1 MPISFVRRGFHAVS
15 DWLVK
20 RLLHADDPPHRL
32 ALGAAIGMFVT
43 FLPLVG
49 FQMALVVVLATL
61 LRANKAVGLPI
72 VWITNPAT
80 VVPIFYAC
88 YVVGRW
94 MLGHKA
100 IGWHWWIEL
109 ESPPPG
115 WWESTCFYYSKLMQV
130 AWPLWA
136 GCLVVATV
144 AAVLAYPI
152 AYWIV
157 ANYRTRLSGR
167 VRR

>member
-1 MPISFVRRGFHAVS
+1 MPISFVRRGLHAVS

-43 FLPLVG
+43 FLPLIG

-80 VVPIFYAC
+80 IVPVFYAC
-88 YVVGRW
+88 YVIGRL
-94 MLGHKA
+94 MLGHRA
-100 IGWHWWIEL
+100 DRVALVDGVGIASARLVGVDLLLLLQAHA
-109 ESPPPG
+109 SRPG
-115 WWESTCFYYSKLMQV
+115 RSGPAVSSWRRFTAVLTYAVTYW
-130 AWPLWA
+130 
-136 GCLVVATV
+136 TV
-144 AAVLAYPI
+144 AG
-152 AYWIV
+152 
-157 ANYRTRLSGR
+157 YRERLSGR
-167 VRR
+167 DR